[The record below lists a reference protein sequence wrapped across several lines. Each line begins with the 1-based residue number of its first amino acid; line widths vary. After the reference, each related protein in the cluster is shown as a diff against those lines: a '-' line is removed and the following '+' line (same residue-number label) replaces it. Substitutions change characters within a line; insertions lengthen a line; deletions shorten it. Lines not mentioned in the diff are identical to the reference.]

1 MTFTLLGRVDLP
13 GSRVRIV
20 LAAFILPLLCQS
32 CLGLSQVESPVSKD
46 SDRFVRVEVRYG
58 DANPAGPVRFNHPLE
73 LSEREWT
80 RILEN
85 VWVQYEP
92 GALALAAPKEPSKP
106 AFTPDEITFLSKW
119 LGRAFKIARPDEWV
133 VFGLRRQR
141 SPELAEITTGGW
153 YVEGDRL
160 NLWLANYRHVVSMA
174 LTRQQ
179 MWDDPLQSSGDRYYS
194 FAPGD
199 FQTAALVG
207 GGPLGELR
215 GTAVPQ
221 LIINYRSF
229 LGPPAAPKPV
239 QMPVEK
245 PAPMPLERPTQKP
258 AQKPLEKPAEKPAPM
273 PMEKPVE
280 KPDVPQAVVA
290 PEQGAGGDFTRKL
303 RELKQLRDEGL
314 ITEEE
319 YRTKKRQMLDRF

>member
-1 MTFTLLGRVDLP
+1 MTFTLLGRVDVTR
-13 GSRVRIV
+13 SRVRIV

-32 CLGLSQVESPVSKD
+32 CLGLSQVESPVPTD
-46 SDRFVRVEVRYG
+46 PDRFVRVEIRYG
-58 DANPAGPVRFNHPLE
+58 DANPAGLVRFNHPLE

-85 VWVQYEP
+85 VWVQHEP
-92 GALALAAPKEPSKP
+92 GALALASPKEPSKP
-106 AFTPDEITFLSKW
+106 AFTPDEIAFLSKW

-141 SPELAEITTGGW
+141 SPELTEVTTGGW
-153 YVEGDRL
+153 FAEGDRL
-160 NLWLANYRHVVSMA
+160 NLRLANYRHVVTMA
-174 LTRQQ
+174 LIRQQ
-179 MWDDPLQSSGDRYYS
+179 LWDDPLQSSGDHYYS
-194 FAPGD
+194 LAPGD
-199 FQTAALVG
+199 FQSAALVG

-221 LIINYRSF
+221 LIISYRGF
-229 LGPPAAPKPV
+229 LGLPAAAKPV

-245 PAPMPLERPTQKP
+245 SAPMLMERPSQKP
-258 AQKPLEKPAEKPAPM
+258 AQKPLEKSVPM

-280 KPDVPQAVVA
+280 KSDVPQAAVA
-290 PEQGAGGDFTRKL
+290 PEQGAGGDFARKL

-319 YRTKKRQMLDRF
+319 YRTKKKQMLDRF

>member
-1 MTFTLLGRVDLP
+1 MT
-13 GSRVRIV
+13 GSRIRLV

-32 CLGLSQVESPVSKD
+32 CLGLSQVEAPVPKD
-46 SDRFVRVEVRYG
+46 SDRFVRVEARYG
-58 DANPAGPVRFNHPLE
+58 DANPAGLVRFNHPLE

-85 VWVQYEP
+85 VWVQHEP
-92 GALALAAPKEPSKP
+92 GALALAAPKEPSIP
-106 AFTPDEITFLSKW
+106 AFSADEIDFLSKW
-119 LGRAFKIARPDEWV
+119 LRRAFKIARPDEWV

-141 SPELAEITTGGW
+141 SPELTEVTTGGW
-153 YVEGDRL
+153 YVEGERL

-179 MWDDPLQSSGDRYYS
+179 MWDDPLQSRGDRYYS
-194 FAPGD
+194 LAPGD

-207 GGPLGELR
+207 GGPLGEFR

-229 LGPPAAPKPV
+229 LGPPAAAKPV
-239 QMPVEK
+239 PTPVEK
-245 PAPMPLERPTQKP
+245 PVPMPAEKPVPMPMERPTQKP
-258 AQKPLEKPAEKPAPM
+258 TQKPLEKQAEKSAPM
-273 PMEKPVE
+273 PMEKSVE
-280 KPDVPQAVVA
+280 KPDVPPATVA

-319 YRTKKRQMLDRF
+319 YRTKKKQMLDRF

>member
-1 MTFTLLGRVDLP
+1 MP

-32 CLGLSQVESPVSKD
+32 CLGLSQVESPVPKD
-46 SDRFVRVEVRYG
+46 PDRFVRVEARYG
-58 DANPAGPVRFNHPLE
+58 DANPAGLVRFHHPLE
-73 LSEREWT
+73 LGEREWT

-85 VWVQYEP
+85 VWVQHEP
-92 GALALAAPKEPSKP
+92 GALALASPKEPSKP
-106 AFTPDEITFLSKW
+106 AFTPDEIAFLSKW

-141 SPELAEITTGGW
+141 SPELTEITTGGW
-153 YVEGDRL
+153 FAEGDRL
-160 NLWLANYRHVVSMA
+160 NLRLANYRHVVTMA
-174 LTRQQ
+174 SIRQQ
-179 MWDDPLQSSGDRYYS
+179 LWDDPLHSMGDHYYS
-194 FAPGD
+194 FAAGD
-199 FQTAALVG
+199 FQSAALVG

-221 LIINYRSF
+221 LIMSYRSF
-229 LGPPAAPKPV
+229 LGPPAAAKPV
-239 QMPVEK
+239 PMPVEK
-245 PAPMPLERPTQKP
+245 SVPMPMERPPQKP
-258 AQKPLEKPAEKPAPM
+258 VPM

-280 KPDVPQAVVA
+280 KPDVPQAAVA

-314 ITEEE
+314 ISEEE
-319 YRTKKRQMLDRF
+319 YRTKKKQMLERF